1 MTAAAPRLS
10 ASPYARRLAR
20 ERGVP
25 LAGLAGS
32 GPNGRVVAADVVAFV
47 AAPVVQQIAAPVS
60 TAVAPPAPV
69 DVAASA
75 LAAAPRSVSAF
86 QATVDLAPLAALIA
100 AAGSGLAA
108 GPFLVKAAARAAGPL
123 GERLLVRDGGRLAL
137 VEGAATLSP
146 GTIAA
151 RLEAGT
157 SRDAPFS
164 IELLAGSGIR
174 PLSSGLPVGAIA
186 KLVIVADAGRAE
198 LLFVHD
204 EAALSSTDA
213 VAMLALIRDLAEAP
227 LRLLV

>member
-1 MTAAAPRLS
+1 MSAAAPRLT
-10 ASPYARRLAR
+10 ASSYARRLAR

-47 AAPVVQQIAAPVS
+47 AAPAVQPAAAPVS
-60 TAVAPPAPV
+60 PPAAAAIAVSAP
-69 DVAASA
+69 VAASRS
-75 LAAAPRSVSAF
+75 LAAF
-86 QATVDLAPLAALIA
+86 QATVDLQPLAALIA

-151 RLEAGT
+151 RLEAGA
-157 SRDAPFS
+157 SGDAPFS
-164 IELLAGSGIR
+164 IELLVGSGIR
-174 PLSSGLPVGAIA
+174 PMAGGLPVGAVA
-186 KLVIVADAGRAE
+186 KLVIVMDAGRAE

-204 EAALSSTDA
+204 EAALPSTDA
-213 VAMLALIRDLAEAP
+213 VAILTLVRDLAEAP